1 MINDLILKS
10 HFNRFLESWNIN
22 NTDTALEEAKAFE
35 RFVNYTILSMDD
47 PSAFIG
53 KPELLDCCCVGG
65 ANDAKLDG
73 IGIKINGQIVSS
85 EEDILQIV
93 EVSKK
98 IDVEF
103 VIIQS
108 KERTTFDNNEFN
120 TFGIG
125 VQNFFS
131 KPNLPENDAVKKVR
145 QLKDFIYSDKNV
157 INLSSG

>member
-1 MINDLILKS
+1 MIKDLILKS

-22 NTDTALEEAKAFE
+22 NAQNVHEEAREFE

-65 ANDAKLDG
+65 ADDAKLDG
-73 IGIKINGQIVSS
+73 IGVKVNGQIVSS
-85 EEDILQIV
+85 EEEILQIV
-93 EVSKK
+93 GLSKK
-98 IDVEF
+98 IEVEF

-108 KERTTFDNNEFN
+108 KEQTNFDNAEFN

-131 KPNLPENDAVKKVR
+131 EPSLPENDAVGRLR
-145 QLKDFIYSDKNV
+145 QLKDFIQVSQV
-157 INLSSG
+157 P

>member
-1 MINDLILKS
+1 MIKDLILKS

-22 NTDTALEEAKAFE
+22 NTDTVLEEAKAFE

-93 EVSKK
+93 GVSKK

-108 KERTTFDNNEFN
+108 KEQTNFDNNEFN

-125 VQNFFS
+125 VQNFFQSLIYQRMMQS
-131 KPNLPENDAVKKVR
+131 KKYDNSKTLFFRIRTLLER
-145 QLKDFIYSDKNV
+145 
-157 INLSSG
+157 

>member
-1 MINDLILKS
+1 MIKDLILKS

-22 NTDTALEEAKAFE
+22 NTDTVLEEAKAFE

-93 EVSKK
+93 GVSKK

-108 KERTTFDNNEFN
+108 KE
-120 TFGIG
+120 
-125 VQNFFS
+125 
-131 KPNLPENDAVKKVR
+131 P
-145 QLKDFIYSDKNV
+145 
-157 INLSSG
+157 